1 MFPIAIRSKRI
12 LFSLFPDNPGS
23 FTQLKLD
30 SSFDPSS
37 EEAQLNL
44 LDFCD
49 NLFDQEFAAKID
61 ADYYCPLQKFD
72 MWLKEQSIETSP
84 DAIYAEHCSGAT
96 GIPVAQDQ
104 FHPCIVSWSREVSEM
119 SILSRNDKVEIIF
132 FPFKSRVRFEDQY
145 DDLDKEWRLIE
156 KWMEKENDQAPSGV
170 SRVYF
175 SSVDFLWYDTNGQ
188 MLTTAFSSAGIALA
202 AAAAVLLLSSRS
214 FVLTIYATLTIGYV
228 LFSVTAML
236 VGIGW
241 TLGFLESICFA
252 ILIGVSAD
260 FVIHFSHAYA
270 ALPGDASREDRTKHA
285 LIEMGPSIL
294 AAAFT
299 TILSAVLM
307 FFTEFIFFQK
317 FALILCFTVIQ
328 ATIGSFIVFLAM
340 TICIGPSQPTHLV
353 DTILAKLSRR
363 NDSSPQEEDA
373 EGKLK
378 DNTELEQSEKVLE
391 LKDDDFEILNS
402 SGN

>member
-12 LFSLFPDNPGS
+12 ICFLFPDNPAS
-23 FTQLKLD
+23 FSQLKLD

-37 EEAQLNL
+37 EEAQLYL
-44 LDFCD
+44 LGFCD
-49 NLFDQEFAAKID
+49 DLFDQEFAAKID
-61 ADYYCPLQKFD
+61 ADYSCPLQKFD
-72 MWLKEQSIETSP
+72 MWLKEQYNATAP
-84 DAIYAEHCSGAT
+84 DDIYVEHCSGAT

-104 FHPCIVSWSREVSEM
+104 FHPCIVSWTREVGEM

-132 FPFKSRVRFEDQY
+132 FPFNSRVRYDNQY
-145 DDLDKEWRLIE
+145 DKLDDEWKLIE
-156 KWMEKENDQAPSGV
+156 KWMEQENIQAPSGV
-170 SRVYF
+170 SRAFF
-175 SSVDFLWYDTNGQ
+175 SSEDFWWYDTNGQ
-188 MLTTAFSSAGIALA
+188 MLLTAFSSAGIALA

-214 FVLTIYATLTIGYV
+214 FILTIFSTLTIGYV
-228 LFSVTAML
+228 LVSVTAML

-270 ALPGDASREDRTKHA
+270 ALPGDVSREERTKHA
-285 LIEMGPSIL
+285 LIKMGPSIL

-299 TILSAVLM
+299 TIASAIIML
-307 FFTEFIFFQK
+307 FTVISFFQK

-328 ATIGSFIVFLAM
+328 ATIGSFIVFLTM

-353 DTILAKLSRR
+353 DTLLAKLSSR
-363 NDSSPQEEDA
+363 NDSSPQEVD
-373 EGKLK
+373 EGNLK
-378 DNTELEQSEKVLE
+378 EATEETDKVTVW
-391 LKDDDFEILNS
+391 
-402 SGN
+402 